1 MAAQVFQ
8 RNIFQANVFQIGVID
23 NVTIKI
29 TTSKGKAVDKA
40 AK

>member
-8 RNIFQANVFQIGVID
+8 RNIFQANVFQIGVIED
-23 NVTIKI
+23 VKVEI
-29 TTSKGKAVDKA
+29 TSNQSKAVVRA